1 MPDDSARA
9 GRSATPL
16 TDAWDERIAA
26 ELDGLDRLVY
36 RSNLLGS
43 DRRITN
49 TGGGNTSSKLSVP
62 DPITGE
68 MREVLWVKG
77 SGGDLRTTG
86 RDGFA
91 SIDMARFEELRR
103 RYLEGPERGPK
114 SRAED
119 EVVDLYR
126 HAVFGAN
133 PRPPSI
139 DTPLHALVPFR
150 HVDHTH
156 PDAVIALAASEDGE
170 RLTREVYGD
179 EVGWVDWLRPGFE
192 LGLRISE
199 ACAARPGLKGLVMG
213 QHGLICWADDDAE
226 CYRLTLD
233 LIKRAER
240 FIAERAEQTARS
252 PAFGGVKV
260 AALEGADRKRL
271 WREALPALRG
281 LVSRERSFIATIHD
295 DAAVLEF
302 VGSHDAARLAEL
314 GTSCPDH
321 FLRTKIKPLL
331 VPWQPSADDSG
342 GLIQAATDALEAY
355 RADYRDYYRAHA
367 DPESPPMRDPNPT
380 VMLVPGLGMVAFGRN
395 KSESRVT
402 AEFYLAAI
410 EVMRQAEAVSK
421 YRALPRQEA
430 FDIEYWRL
438 EEAKLRRMPPEGQF
452 ERRVVVIVGAGSGI
466 GRAAALRLARER
478 AQVVCAD
485 RDEDAARRTAEEY
498 TALAGTGIG
507 VAGTGLSGC
516 GPAISQRVDVIDRAS
531 VRELFDTAVEAY
543 GGIDAVLVTAGIYRS
558 GGLDGGATDDVWQ
571 SAFDVNLKGSFL
583 VADEASRV
591 WRAQG
596 TPGSLVL
603 TTSVNAVVP
612 KAGSLAYDTSK
623 AAAQHLARELAVALA
638 PLVRVNVLAPATVVD
653 GSAMFPR
660 ERVIASLE
668 RYGLP
673 AGESDSTEELRER
686 LAGFYASRTLTNLPV
701 TAAHQAEA
709 ACLLLGDAL
718 PRTTGQVITVDGGL
732 AEAFLR

>member
-1 MPDDSARA
+1 MPDDEPGR
-9 GRSATPL
+9 GRSTSPL
-16 TDAWDERIAA
+16 TDAWDERAA
-26 ELDGLDRLVY
+26 EGLDGLGRLVY
-36 RSNLLGS
+36 RSNLLGAE
-43 DRRITN
+43 RLITN
-49 TGGGNTSSKLSVP
+49 TGGGNTSSKLLVP

-68 MREVLWVKG
+68 PREVLWVKG

-86 RDGFA
+86 PDGFA
-91 SIDMARFEELRR
+91 SIDMTRFAELRR
-103 RYLEGPERGPK
+103 RYLADPARGPK

-133 PRPPSI
+133 PKAPSI

-156 PDAVIALAASEDGE
+156 PDAVIALAACVDGE
-170 RLTREVYGD
+170 RLTREVYEG

-192 LGLRISE
+192 LGLRIAE
-199 ACAARPGLKGLVMG
+199 AIALKPDLKGLVLG
-213 QHGLICWADDDAE
+213 QHGLICWADDAAE

-233 LIKRAER
+233 LISRAER
-240 FIAERAEQTARS
+240 FIAARTARA
-252 PAFGGVKV
+252 PAFGGVKAGALSE
-260 AALEGADRKRL
+260 AARKNL
-271 WREALPALRG
+271 WQDALPTLRG
-281 LVSRERSFIATIHD
+281 LVSSERSFIATIHD

-302 VGSHDAARLAEL
+302 VCSQDAVRLAEL

-331 VPWQPSADDSG
+331 VPWEPRADDAA
-342 GLIQAATDALEAY
+342 GLVAAAGAALTAY
-355 RADYRDYYRAHA
+355 RTDYREYYQTHA
-367 DPESPPMRDPNPT
+367 APSSPPMRDANPT
-380 VMLVPGLGMVAFGRN
+380 VILVPGLGLVAFGRN

-410 EVMRQAEAVSK
+410 EVMRGAEALSE

-438 EEAKLRRMPPEGQF
+438 EEAKLRRMPPESQF

-466 GRAAALRLARER
+466 GRAAALRLAQER

-485 RDEDAARRTAEEY
+485 RDADAAKRTAEEY
-498 TALAGTGIG
+498 VGLVGNGIG

-516 GPAISQRVDVIDRAS
+516 GPAISQRVDVTDRAS
-531 VRELFDTAVEAY
+531 VRELFKAAALAY

-558 GGLDGGATDDVWQ
+558 GGLDGGSTDDVWQ

-583 VADEASRV
+583 VADEAAQV

-612 KAGSLAYDTSK
+612 KGGSLAYDTSK

-653 GSAMFPR
+653 GSSMFPR
-660 ERVIASLE
+660 DRVIASLQ

-673 AGESDSTEELRER
+673 AAEDESTEDLRDR
-686 LAGFYASRTLTNLPV
+686 LAEFYASRTLTGRPV
-701 TAAHQAEA
+701 TAANQAEA

>member
-1 MPDDSARA
+1 MPDDGAVPS
-9 GRSATPL
+9 RSTTPL
-16 TDAWDERIAA
+16 TDAWDERVAA
-26 ELDGLDRLVY
+26 ELDGLGRLVY

-68 MREVLWVKG
+68 LREVLWVKG

-86 RDGFA
+86 PDGFA
-91 SIDMARFEELRR
+91 SIDMARFGELRR
-103 RYLEGPERGPK
+103 RYLSDPARGPK

-133 PRPPSI
+133 PKAPSI
-139 DTPLHALVPFR
+139 DTPLHALVPYR

-156 PDAVIALAASEDGE
+156 PDAVIALAASVDGKK
-170 RLTREVYGD
+170 LTRELYGSD
-179 EVGWVDWLRPGFE
+179 VGWVDWLRPGFE
-192 LGLRISE
+192 LGLQIE
-199 ACAARPGLKGLVMG
+199 DALAENPGLKGLVLG

-233 LIKRAER
+233 LIAQAER
-240 FIAERAEQTARS
+240 FIAARVGQS
-252 PAFGGVKV
+252 LTFGGVKV
-260 AALEGADRKRL
+260 AALTEQDRRDL
-271 WREALPALRG
+271 WRAALPALRG
-281 LVSRERSFIATIHD
+281 LVSHERSYIATIHAD
-295 DAAVLEF
+295 DAVLEF
-302 VGSHDAARLAEL
+302 VNGQDAERLAEL

-331 VPWQPSADDSG
+331 VPWQPRAQDAA
-342 GLIQAATDALEAY
+342 GLVAAVGAALEVY
-355 RADYRDYYRAHA
+355 RADYRAYYQAHA
-367 DPESPPMRDPNPT
+367 ESSSPPMRDANPT
-380 VMLVPGLGMVAFGRN
+380 VLLVPGLGLVAFGRN

-410 EVMRQAEAVSK
+410 EVMRGAEAISR
-421 YRALPRQEA
+421 YTALPRQEA

-438 EEAKLRRMPPEGQF
+438 EEAKLRRMPPENQF

-466 GRAAALRLARER
+466 GRAAALRLAQER
-478 AQVVCAD
+478 AQLVCAD
-485 RDEDAARRTAEEY
+485 RDEEAAMRTAAEY
-498 TALAGTGIG
+498 TRLVGTGIG

-516 GPAISQRVDVIDRAS
+516 GPAVSQRVDVTDRAS
-531 VRELFDTAVEAY
+531 VRELFEAAVEAY
-543 GGIDAVLVTAGIYRS
+543 GGIDAVLVTAGVYRS
-558 GGLDGGATDDVWQ
+558 GGLDGGSTDDVWQ
-571 SAFDVNLKGSFL
+571 SAFEVNLKGSFL
-583 VADEASRV
+583 VADEAARV

-638 PLVRVNVLAPATVVD
+638 PHVRVNVLAPATVVD
-653 GSAMFPR
+653 GSSMFPR
-660 ERVIASLE
+660 DRVIASLE

-673 AGESDSTEELRER
+673 ASDTDPTEVLRER
-686 LAGFYASRTLTNLPV
+686 LAEFYASRTLTGRPV

-732 AEAFLR
+732 TEAFLR

>member
-1 MPDDSARA
+1 MPEDGAGA
-9 GRSATPL
+9 GRSTSPL
-16 TDAWDERIAA
+16 TDAWDERAA
-26 ELDGLDRLVY
+26 SESDGLGRLVY

-91 SIDMARFEELRR
+91 AIDMARFEELRR
-103 RYLEGPERGPK
+103 RYLADPGRGPK
-114 SRAED
+114 SSAED

-133 PRPPSI
+133 PRAPSI

-156 PDAVIALAASEDGE
+156 PDAVIALAAAEDGA
-170 RLTREVYGD
+170 RLTREVYGAD
-179 EVGWVDWLRPGFE
+179 VGWVDWLRPGFE
-192 LGLRISE
+192 LGLRIAE
-199 ACAARPGLKGLVMG
+199 ACAAKPGLKGLVLG

-226 CYRLTLD
+226 CYRLTLE
-233 LIKRAER
+233 LISRAER
-240 FIAERAEQTARS
+240 FIAARTGRG
-252 PAFGGVKV
+252 PAFGGQKV
-260 AALEGADRKRL
+260 EALPTAGRRDL

-281 LVSRERSFIATIHD
+281 LVSRERSFIATVHD

-302 VGSHDAARLAEL
+302 VCSQDASRLAEL

-331 VPWQPSADDSG
+331 VPWSPEAGDADGLVAAASSALSD
-342 GLIQAATDALEAY
+342 Y
-355 RADYRDYYRAHA
+355 RADYGDYYAAHA
-367 DPESPPMRDPNPT
+367 APSSPAMRDPNPT

-410 EVMRQAEAVSK
+410 EVMRGAEAVSK
-421 YRALPRQEA
+421 YQALPRQEA

-438 EEAKLRRMPPEGQF
+438 EEAKLQRMPPESQF

-466 GRAAALRLARER
+466 GRAAARRLARER
-478 AQVVCAD
+478 AQLVCAD
-485 RDEDAARRTAEEY
+485 RDEDAAKSTAGEY
-498 TALAGTGIG
+498 TKRVGTGIG
-507 VAGTGLSGC
+507 VAGTGVSGC
-516 GPAISQRVDVIDRAS
+516 GPAISQRVDVTDRAS
-531 VRELFDTAVEAY
+531 VRELFATAVEAY
-543 GGIDAVLVTAGIYRS
+543 GGVDAVLVTAGIYRS
-558 GGLDGGATDDVWQ
+558 GGLDGGSSDDVWQ
-571 SAFDVNLKGSFL
+571 SAFDVNLRGSFL

-638 PLVRVNVLAPATVVD
+638 PLVRVNALAPATVVD

-673 AGESDSTEELRER
+673 ADATESTDDLRQR
-686 LAGFYASRTLTNLPV
+686 LAEFYASRTLTGLPV